1 MTSFNL
7 LLCPLKFNFCGRRLK
22 TPVVPVVDNLSTHSS
37 LGVSC
42 SLFKNQVKFKSLP
55 VAVEVKSIT
64 SSETCKIDGEAII
77 EWITNK

>member
-1 MTSFNL
+1 MTRFNL

-22 TPVVPVVDNLSTHSS
+22 TPVVPVVDNLSTRLS
-37 LGVSC
+37 LGLSC

-64 SSETCKIDGEAII
+64 PLVPV
-77 EWITNK
+77 

>member
-1 MTSFNL
+1 MTRFNL

-22 TPVVPVVDNLSTHSS
+22 TPVVPDNLSTRLS
-37 LGVSC
+37 LGLSC

-64 SSETCKIDGEAII
+64 PSVPV
-77 EWITNK
+77 